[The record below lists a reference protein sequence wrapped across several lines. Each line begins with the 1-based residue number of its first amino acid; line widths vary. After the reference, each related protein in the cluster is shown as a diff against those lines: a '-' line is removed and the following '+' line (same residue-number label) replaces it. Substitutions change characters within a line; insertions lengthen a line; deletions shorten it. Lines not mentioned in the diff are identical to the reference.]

1 MEIVTRKTTP
11 LEREVCEYLN
21 ELRISGIT
29 NMFGAA
35 PFIEAEYR
43 ISSKEARQL
52 LKLWMANF
60 NEEGDYE
67 QVQISL

>member
-35 PFIEAEYR
+35 PYIER
-43 ISSKEARQL
+43 VFDVPRKEAVSL
-52 LKLWMANF
+52 LVEWM
-60 NEEGDYE
+60 ESKRSG
-67 QVQISL
+67 